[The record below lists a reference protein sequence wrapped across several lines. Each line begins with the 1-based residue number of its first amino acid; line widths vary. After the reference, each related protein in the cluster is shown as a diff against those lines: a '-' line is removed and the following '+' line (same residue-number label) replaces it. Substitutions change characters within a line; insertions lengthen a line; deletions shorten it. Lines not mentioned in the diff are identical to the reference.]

1 MRIAHR
7 HRLMAV
13 ARDATRRRISGLLH
27 ESFGELVISYRSTV
41 EFDRRRRR
49 GSESVDVEADERR
62 EAAGVRQIALPERP
76 AGFAKLSMPITPRAG
91 LEQPPVHRVEL
102 WSQRRSE
109 IRLAPYQG
117 VVSEPR
123 VDEVVA
129 GCEVG
134 ALPLRLIEALPCA
147 FSARVTRR

>member
-1 MRIAHR
+1 MN
-7 HRLMAV
+7 V
-13 ARDATRRRISGLLH
+13 ARRPAYVRLRSRGGGLSPISL
-27 ESFGELVISYRSTV
+27 E
-41 EFDRRRRR
+41 
-49 GSESVDVEADERR
+49 
-62 EAAGVRQIALPERP
+62 ERP

-102 WSQRRSE
+102 WSQGRSE
-109 IRLAPYQG
+109 IRLAPYQD

-134 ALPLRLIEALPCA
+134 AFPLRLIEALPCA